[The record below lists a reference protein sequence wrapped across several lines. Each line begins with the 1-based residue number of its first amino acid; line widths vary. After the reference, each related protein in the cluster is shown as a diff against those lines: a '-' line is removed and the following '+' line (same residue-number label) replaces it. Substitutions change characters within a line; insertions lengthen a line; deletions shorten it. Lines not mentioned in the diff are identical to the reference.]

1 MVDAESQDGYEGNVS
16 SSHSPFSDSQINK
29 ISRRHCF
36 VASTVTPVDVAG
48 IRILLVPVGP
58 VRREKMLHWVNAIAQ
73 FSRLSISD
81 IMPHVEASLAAKYSG
96 TSYKEIGSSG
106 GSGAAATGMAAEG
119 ELRFLFSVE
128 SNDDHEY
135 LEGLQ
140 TYRQILGVIGILD
153 CQLCDSVA
161 DCYEEFLRTLSRH
174 TTAVAYRCWAFD
186 PLPEQLD
193 DVNGVTVIPNAGGT
207 LLFYLQTLLCDFAGT
222 MLSALDLMVKSIE
235 DKSGLQTPTE
245 NAMQSPFRRSSSSLE
260 KDAVSPATSSVSDM
274 HGGRRSIQETSTAAA
289 QTMTRRVS
297 QANFVRRESTQS
309 LPAGDVTSGGG
320 GGGGGAASTPGGSS
334 QASSRQGRFGGEID
348 RDIVTANMGKPDMVH
363 PSLSPSDSA
372 REKKQVA
379 NNSMGDSA
387 SSGRLKKLQGDLY
400 LMSGRLGEACN
411 AFSTSIDVSRT
422 FSDYLWQAV
431 AMEGYCASLL
441 QMCERQNERRLVN
454 AHLSAIPKTSVSET
468 AFSLASIRASM
479 TRPSQANP
487 QTAANVKGPA
497 VATGSTLAHERD
509 ESSTGG
515 QKDVPSEEFSLV
527 EVLGRISELFGQIP
541 LLYEKCYSFTPLLHA
556 EACIREALVLFA
568 TRESF
573 LDDPERALNSLLEI
587 HRLHPRPMD
596 TASQTTRDVVANVR
610 NIPLRSVINDWLQ
623 RGWTSS
629 YSSLALS
636 DQLEMSSEISGLF
649 RGLGYNRKSFFFL
662 RQFLLMAVPILLRTS
677 ATGKFRSDL
686 NYSSSSTPVRQSES
700 SAHGYSAMSM
710 FSDGASA
717 FAAVTAAA
725 SAAAATAFT
734 SHSQASQPPQALV
747 NASRTAR
754 SSFES
759 GESFTTTNPNPSDEA
774 TTVFNASL
782 KEWATRSKPTLKQ
795 AVVACL
801 DVLIHSFSSQPGRD
815 GTLYPNHKLDRTQF
829 GLHNGWLS
837 IQTDTVRE
845 CLSIAEALPSYPHA
859 IAAGFRLMSCLNE
872 LAAIS
877 PESQQRSLSEEQHMV
892 RNYLNRT
899 IAIYHQQYHFDSPTL
914 QSNVSVEDVVPG
926 QKHRPRVGGRDSAVV
941 GGALDTL
948 LVGIQFCVFPGN
960 SVPVLL
966 SNKANA
972 SHKEAPSLFLHN
984 PSAQQQGDTPPLLAA
999 HEDAYFIATLSNPF
1013 PFGLQLNEIG
1023 IIATI
1028 APTSQLDDQ
1037 AIGSGSDNAAVDSVQ
1052 CFVPARV
1059 QGQVLLKITPK
1070 APGQLKVKGIRLY
1083 LFRHLFVECMLA
1095 EEQEIDAK
1103 QRIRELPLKQRLET
1117 ERNSLL
1123 GLDKP
1128 LPGSPSVQLSTM
1140 NRGYL
1145 LSTTVVPPLPR
1156 LSVIESSLSREES
1169 LSLYEGESRVLTL
1182 TLVNGSSLVAAERLL
1197 VAFEPLT
1204 DDKKPG
1210 DDQKTDFHMCDLVD
1224 SAFTYMHESDTL
1236 NVDPQQTYCLKVRIA
1251 GLSGLKGGE
1260 IIVRYGSSAV
1270 PEWARELRWPVS
1282 VTVRR
1287 LIVPSAGNGSGLWTK
1302 YSDLP
1307 PYIAQSFCSITD
1319 INDGSSKELVEAL
1332 RAAYSDG
1339 DEAIMT
1345 AEHKDSAN
1353 DLFYLVEINLQNMG
1367 STDVQLIVETD
1378 LSAKPNTDTDSL
1390 HSNTMKD
1397 KDGRL
1402 VRTLAAN
1409 MPGWRSLTR
1418 IVIPMRRTYLS
1429 NKTISSP
1436 IPGIEA
1442 TGGPDKSG
1450 SYPWRT
1456 SLARD
1461 EGQQGQKD
1469 QALQEEWRHGDGIQ
1483 RKLRQFV
1490 VSQTANMSKADL
1502 AMRRELYWRQLD
1514 IANRVR
1520 IRWECRQSGRTGYV
1534 DPRLLFVLDESDL
1547 VVVRPKS
1554 LRAQISIDGVAA
1566 GSVDRGVL
1574 RAKCITGRQSTVEFA
1589 LTNKLFNDLDMD
1601 ISVHA
1606 PSNDA
1611 AGVDESRITG
1621 GFGEEKEEKA
1631 PLVFAA
1637 DAYYHANKTCS
1648 VDALATANVDFGL
1661 ASSLPDSRI
1670 GFSKGRFVFRPTS
1683 GGLGTD
1689 GSLSTKDAYY
1699 RHIDSSLLAV
1709 PPLRRPTG
1717 LFFDDIQGMHL
1728 PEIAPGETR
1737 LITLPVYILH
1747 PGRYQLE
1754 YKISKRESPRRST
1767 GDDSADDLVQGI
1779 LVIEGTCE

>member
-1 MVDAESQDGYEGNVS
+1 
-16 SSHSPFSDSQINK
+16 
-29 ISRRHCF
+29 
-36 VASTVTPVDVAG
+36 
-48 IRILLVPVGP
+48 
-58 VRREKMLHWVNAIAQ
+58 
-73 FSRLSISD
+73 
-81 IMPHVEASLAAKYSG
+81 
-96 TSYKEIGSSG
+96 
-106 GSGAAATGMAAEG
+106 MAAEG

-128 SNDDHEY
+128 PNDDHEY

-140 TYRQILGVIGILD
+140 TYRQTLGVIGILD

-174 TTAVAYRCWAFD
+174 TTAIVHRCWAFD

-245 NAMQSPFRRSSSSLE
+245 NAMQSPFRRSSSSLD
-260 KDAVSPATSSVSDM
+260 KDAVSPAASSVSDM

-297 QANFVRRESTQS
+297 QANFGRRESTQS
-309 LPAGDVTSGGG
+309 LPAGDVASGGG
-320 GGGGGAASTPGGSS
+320 GSAASTPGGLS

-348 RDIVTANMGKPDMVH
+348 REIVTANMGKSDTVH
-363 PSLSPSDSA
+363 PSLSPSNSALSPSA
-372 REKKQVA
+372 REKKQA
-379 NNSMGDSA
+379 TNNSMGDSA

-441 QMCERQNERRLVN
+441 QMCERQNERRLAN
-454 AHLSAIPKTSVSET
+454 AYLSAMPKTSVSET

-479 TRPSQANP
+479 TRPSPANP
-487 QTAANVKGPA
+487 QVAANVKASAAG
-497 VATGSTLAHERD
+497 TGGALAHDKD

-596 TASQTTRDVVANVR
+596 TASQTTRDVVANVQ

-686 NYSSSSTPVRQSES
+686 NPSSSSSSTPVRQSES

-734 SHSQASQPPQALV
+734 SQSQASQPPQALLS
-747 NASRTAR
+747 ASRTAR

-801 DVLIHSFSSQPGRD
+801 DVLIHLFGSQAGLD
-815 GTLYPNHKLDRTQF
+815 GTLHSKHKRDRTQF

-837 IQTDTVRE
+837 IQTDAVRE

-859 IAAGFRLMSCLNE
+859 IAAGFRLVSCLNE

-914 QSNVSVEDVVPG
+914 QPNVSVKDVVSG
-926 QKHRPRVGGRDSAVV
+926 QRHRPHVGGRDSVVV

-966 SNKANA
+966 SNKGNT
-972 SHKEAPSLFLHN
+972 SHKETPSLFLHN

-1013 PFGLQLNEIG
+1013 PFGLQLNEVA

-1028 APTSQLDDQ
+1028 APKSLPGDQ
-1037 AIGSGSDNAAVDSVQ
+1037 TMEGANDAVAVECVQ
-1052 CFVPARV
+1052 CSVPARA

-1070 APGQLKVKGIRLY
+1070 ASGQLKVKGIRLY

-1103 QRIRELPLKQRLET
+1103 QRIREIPLKQRLET

-1123 GLDKP
+1123 GLGKP

-1182 TLVNGSSLVAAERLL
+1182 TIVNGSSLVAAEKLL

-1204 DDKKPG
+1204 DDRKPG

-1270 PEWARELRWPVS
+1270 PEWTRELRWPVS

-1302 YSDLP
+1302 YTDLP
-1307 PYIAQSFCSITD
+1307 PYIAQSFCSNTG
-1319 INDGSSKELVEAL
+1319 INDGSSKELVKAL

-1339 DEAIMT
+1339 EDVMVT

-1367 STDVQLIVETD
+1367 PTDVQLTVETD
-1378 LSAKPNTDTDSL
+1378 LSAKLDTDTDGL
-1390 HSNTMKD
+1390 HSSTMKD
-1397 KDGRL
+1397 NDGRL
-1402 VRTLAAN
+1402 VRSLAAN

-1429 NKTISSP
+1429 SKTIASP
-1436 IPGIEA
+1436 IPGVEA
-1442 TGGPDKSG
+1442 TGGPDNSG

-1469 QALQEEWRHGDGIQ
+1469 QALREAWRHGDSIQ
-1483 RKLRQFV
+1483 KKPRQFV

-1547 VVVRPKS
+1547 AVVRPKS
-1554 LRAQISIDGVAA
+1554 LRVQVSIDGVTA
-1566 GSVDRGVL
+1566 GNVDRGVL
-1574 RAKCITGRQSTVEFA
+1574 RAKCVTGRQGTVEFA
-1589 LTNKLFNDLDMD
+1589 LTNKIFNDLDMDMD

-1611 AGVDESRITG
+1611 TDADESRITG
-1621 GFGEEKEEKA
+1621 GFGEEKDEKA
-1631 PLVFAA
+1631 SLVFAA
-1637 DAYYHANKTCS
+1637 DAYYHANRSCS
-1648 VDALATANVDFGL
+1648 VEALATANVDFGL

-1670 GFSKGRFVFRPTS
+1670 GFSKGRFAFRPTS

-1689 GSLSTKDAYY
+1689 GSLSTKDADHRY
-1699 RHIDSSLLAV
+1699 IDSSLLTV
-1709 PPLRRPTG
+1709 PPLERPTG
-1717 LFFDDIQGMHL
+1717 LFFDDIQGMRL

-1737 LITLPVYILH
+1737 LVALPVYVLH

-1767 GDDSADDLVQGI
+1767 GEDSADDLVQGI